1 MISLTAGIPVYQN
14 GSDIMESKKTKKSKR
29 SMTTVKVLLLTVI
42 TFGLYGAYWAMNNM
56 YQDVDVDDEEEQKG
70 ADSMER
76 AAASALLMRHDLH

>member
-1 MISLTAGIPVYQN
+1 
-14 GSDIMESKKTKKSKR
+14 
-29 SMTTVKVLLLTVI
+29 MTTVRVLLLTVI

-56 YQDVDVDDEEEQKG
+56 YQDVDDEEEQKG

>member
-14 GSDIMESKKTKKSKR
+14 GSDTMKSKESKKSKR
-29 SMTTVKVLLLTVI
+29 SITTVKVLLLTVI